1 MKCGSVLNMRFNP
14 DALKDE
20 RSLQK
25 FAALLQTYFN
35 LGGYHVQFNIVSSD
49 MLRDA
54 QRNSEKYRDLLVRV
68 STWTAYFTELST
80 DVQNDIIRRIEIEEV

>member
-1 MKCGSVLNMRFNP
+1 
-14 DALKDE
+14 
-20 RSLQK
+20 
-25 FAALLQTYFN
+25 
-35 LGGYHVQFNIVSSD
+35 